1 MSDGGQILVRAGDA
15 QYPVIFGDYRRRLAK
30 YINPRKRVVIISNPT
45 VYALHGPALV
55 SNIIPG
61 GCEIIPLIIGD
72 GERYKN
78 LRTVRL
84 IYDHVLDIGVERGDV
99 IVAFGGGVVMDT
111 GGFAAATFKR
121 GIGLIHIPT
130 TLLAMVDAAIG
141 GKVAVN
147 HAQGKNL
154 IGAFYQPLAVAIRPE
169 WLATLGQREMTEGLA
184 EMIKAGLLSSHT
196 TLEQILECG
205 HIDPISDYGR
215 FEPAIK
221 RAIQFKAEIVAKDT
235 LDVARRQILNFGHTF
250 AHAIEQVEGY
260 RRYRH
265 GEAVMAGMAGA
276 LYLSYATGH
285 MSKRSMIQLT
295 GYLKP
300 FMNLLPRLDKSAND
314 YLIPMSV
321 DKKRKQRRAVFVLLK
336 RIGRPVFSV
345 IDSRAVIIESI
356 EYMQDFVN
364 NRGEM

>member
-30 YINPRKRVVIISNPT
+30 YIGPRKRVVVISNPT
-45 VYALHGPALV
+45 VYALHGPAMV
-55 SNIIPG
+55 SAIIPG
-61 GCEIIPLIIGD
+61 GCEIVPLIIGD

-78 LRTVRL
+78 LRTVSL
-84 IYDHVLDIGVERGDV
+84 IYDHLLDIGVERGDV
-99 IVAFGGGVVMDT
+99 IVALGGGVVLDT
-111 GGFAAATFKR
+111 AGFAAATFKR
-121 GIGLIHIPT
+121 GVGLIHIPT

-141 GKVAVN
+141 GKVAVD

-169 WLATLGQREMTEGLA
+169 WLTTLGGREVTEGLA
-184 EMIKAGLLSSHT
+184 EMIKAGFLSSYAM
-196 TLEQILECG
+196 LELALDCG
-205 HIDPISDYGR
+205 NINPISGHRR
-215 FEPAIK
+215 FGPAI
-221 RAIQFKAEIVAKDT
+221 RHAIRFKAEVVAEDT
-235 LDVARRQILNFGHTF
+235 FDVGRRRILNFGHTF

-276 LYLSYATGH
+276 LYLSYAAGH
-285 MSKRSMIQLT
+285 ISKRSMIQLT
-295 GYLKP
+295 EYLKP
-300 FMNLLPRLDKSAND
+300 FMNRLPRLDKSAND

-345 IDSRAVIIESI
+345 LDSRAVIIESI

-364 NRGEM
+364 SRGEM